1 MRVRD
6 IIAEPLRETGG
17 AAKERVAEL
26 LERVGLLPDH
36 ADRYP
41 HQLSGGQRQ
50 RVVIARALAPRPKML
65 VLDEPLSSLDVSVQ
79 AQVLNL
85 LIDIQAELGL
95 TYLFISHNLAVVEHV
110 AHYVAVMYLGEIVE
124 MGTTEQILRSPAHP
138 YTQALVSAVP
148 SPDPDLKSS
157 RIILQG
163 DVPSAIDPPSGCRF
177 RTRCWKAQAVCA
189 EQDPSLVD
197 RGVGH
202 PVACHFAEVVDV
214 GAAEASRGTVQGA
227 V

>member
-1 MRVRD
+1 MRVRE
-6 IIAEPLRETGG
+6 IISEPLREKRAS
-17 AAKERVAEL
+17 AAVRADEL
-26 LERVGLLPDH
+26 LHRVGLSAAH
-36 ADRYP
+36 AQRYP

-50 RVVIARALAPRPKML
+50 RVVIARAIGPNPKML

-85 LIDIQAELGL
+85 LIDLHAELGL

-110 AHYVAVMYLGEIVE
+110 AHEVAVMYLGEIVE

-148 SPDPDLKSS
+148 SPDPDVKTS
-157 RIILQG
+157 RIVLKG
-163 DVPSAIDPPSGCRF
+163 DVPSAINPPSGCRF
-177 RTRCWKAQAVCA
+177 RTRCWKAQSICA
-189 EQDPSLVD
+189 EQAPQLTD

-214 GAAEASRGTVQGA
+214 GSGSLPRGAEELV